1 MTDTRLLPRLMRGA
15 LLAATLALPL
25 TVATGRAAEAVD
37 PAAWNEVLAQAKGQ
51 TVYFHA
57 WGGEPRINAYIAW
70 AGEQVKQ
77 RHGITVEQVKVDDTA
92 NVVARIVAEKAA
104 GKDSGG
110 AVDLVW
116 INGENFLSLKQSGLL
131 MTPGWATKLPNWPLV
146 DVENKPA
153 VVTDFTEPTDGLES
167 PWGMAKLVF
176 MHDTAT
182 LPEPPKTLA
191 AFAEYAKANP
201 GRFTYPQP
209 PNFHGSTFLK
219 QVLATT
225 IADPDKLSRPVD
237 PATFEAD
244 VAPLF
249 AYLDDLHPN
258 MWRQGRSFPQNQPA
272 LRQLLADSEID
283 IAFTF
288 NPAGASAAIAAG
300 ELPDTVRTFVLD
312 GGTIGNAHFVAI
324 PFNASAKAGALVLA
338 NFLLSPEAQA
348 RKQDPAIW
356 GDPTVLA
363 VERLET
369 AERERFNALDLG
381 IATLSPEELGPVI
394 DEPHASWMVELER
407 AWTAR
412 YASQ

>member
-1 MTDTRLLPRLMRGA
+1 MTIIRLLSRPVRGA
-15 LLAATLALPL
+15 LLAAALTLPL
-25 TVATGRAAEAVD
+25 APLASRADETVD
-37 PAAWNEVLAQAKGQ
+37 PADWTDVLAKAKGQ

-70 AGEQVKQ
+70 AGEQLQQ

-104 GKDSGG
+104 GQESGG

-116 INGENFLSLKQSGLL
+116 INGENFVSLKKAGLL
-131 MTPGWATKLPNWPLV
+131 MSPGWAMKLPNWPLV

-153 VVTDFTEPTDGLES
+153 VVTDFTEPTDGQES

-182 LPEPPKTLA
+182 LAEPPKTLA
-191 AFAEYAKANP
+191 ALAEHVKAHP

-225 IADPDKLSRPVD
+225 IADPGKLSRPVD
-237 PATFEAD
+237 PASFEAD

-249 AYLDDLHPN
+249 AYLDALHPN
-258 MWRQGRSFPQNQPA
+258 MWRQGRAFPQNQQT
-272 LRQLLADSEID
+272 LRQLLADGEID

-312 GGTIGNAHFVAI
+312 GGTIGNAHFLAI
-324 PFNASAKAGALVLA
+324 PFNANAKAGALVLA
-338 NFLLSPEAQA
+338 DFLLSPEAQA

-363 VERLET
+363 VGRL
-369 AERERFNALDLG
+369 AAADHERFAALDLG

-394 DEPHASWMVELER
+394 EEPHASWMVELER

>member
-1 MTDTRLLPRLMRGA
+1 MTIIRLLSRPVRGA
-15 LLAATLALPL
+15 LLAAALTLPL
-25 TVATGRAAEAVD
+25 APLASRADEAVD
-37 PAAWNEVLAQAKGQ
+37 PADWTDVLAKAKGQ

-70 AGEQVKQ
+70 AGEQLQQ

-104 GKDSGG
+104 GQESGG

-116 INGENFLSLKQSGLL
+116 INGENFASLKKAGLL
-131 MTPGWATKLPNWPLV
+131 MSPGWATKLPNWPLV

-153 VVTDFTEPTDGLES
+153 VVTDFTEPTDGQES

-182 LPEPPKTLA
+182 LAEPPKTLDA
-191 AFAEYAKANP
+191 LAEHVKAHP

-225 IADPDKLSRPVD
+225 IADRAKLSRPVD
-237 PATFEAD
+237 PASFETD

-249 AYLDDLHPN
+249 AYLDALHPN
-258 MWRQGRSFPQNQPA
+258 MWRQGRAFPQNQPA
-272 LRQLLADSEID
+272 LRQLLADGEID

-312 GGTIGNAHFVAI
+312 GGTIGNAHFLAI

-338 NFLLSPEAQA
+338 DFLLSPEAQA

-369 AERERFNALDLG
+369 AERERFAALDLG

-394 DEPHASWMVELER
+394 EEPHASWMVELER
-407 AWTAR
+407 AWSAR

>member
-1 MTDTRLLPRLMRGA
+1 MTIIRLLSRPVRGA
-15 LLAATLALPL
+15 LLAASLTLPIAPL
-25 TVATGRAAEAVD
+25 ASRADGAVD
-37 PAAWNEVLAQAKGQ
+37 PADWTDVLARAKGQ

-70 AGEQVKQ
+70 AGEQLQQ

-104 GKDSGG
+104 GKESGG

-116 INGENFLSLKQSGLL
+116 INGENFVSLKKAGLL
-131 MTPGWATKLPNWPLV
+131 MSPGWATKLPNWPLV

-153 VVTDFTEPTDGLES
+153 VVTDFTEPTDGQES

-176 MHDTAT
+176 MHDTGT
-182 LPEPPKTLA
+182 LAEPPKTLA
-191 AFAEYAKANP
+191 ALAEHVKANP

-225 IADPDKLSRPVD
+225 IADRAKLSRPAD
-237 PATFEAD
+237 PASFEAD

-249 AYLDDLHPN
+249 AYLDALHPN
-258 MWRQGRSFPQNQPA
+258 MWRQGRAFPQNQPA
-272 LRQLLADSEID
+272 LRQLLADGEID

-324 PFNASAKAGALVLA
+324 PFNANAKAGALVLA
-338 NFLLSPEAQA
+338 DFLLSPEAQA

-363 VERLET
+363 VERLE
-369 AERERFNALDLG
+369 AADRERFAALDLG

-394 DEPHASWMVELER
+394 EEPHASWMVELER

>member
-1 MTDTRLLPRLMRGA
+1 MTIIRLLSRPLRGA
-15 LLAATLALPL
+15 LLAAALTLSLAPL
-25 TVATGRAAEAVD
+25 ASRADEAVD
-37 PAAWNEVLAQAKGQ
+37 PVDWTGVLAKAKGQ

-70 AGEQVKQ
+70 AGEQLQQ
-77 RHGITVEQVKVDDTA
+77 RHGVTVEQVKVDDTA

-104 GKDSGG
+104 GQESGG
-110 AVDLVW
+110 A
-116 INGENFLSLKQSGLL
+116 
-131 MTPGWATKLPNWPLV
+131 V

-153 VVTDFTEPTDGLES
+153 VVTDFTEPTDGQES

-176 MHDTAT
+176 MHDTTT
-182 LPEPPKTLA
+182 LAEPPKTLA
-191 AFAEYAKANP
+191 VLAEHVKANP

-225 IADPDKLSRPVD
+225 IADRAKLSRPVD
-237 PATFEAD
+237 PASFEAD

-249 AYLDDLHPN
+249 AYLDALHPN
-258 MWRQGRSFPQNQPA
+258 MWRQGRAFPQNQPA
-272 LRQLLADSEID
+272 LRQLLADGEID

-324 PFNASAKAGALVLA
+324 PFNANAKAGALVLA
-338 NFLLSPEAQA
+338 DFLLSPEAQA

-363 VERLET
+363 VERLV
-369 AERERFNALDLG
+369 AADQERFAALDLG

-394 DEPHASWMVELER
+394 EEPHASWMVELER

>member
-1 MTDTRLLPRLMRGA
+1 MFHSRHCSRPIAGA
-15 LLAATLALPL
+15 ALAASLLLAAPF
-25 TVATGRAAEAVD
+25 TGAQAADAPD
-37 PAAWNEVLAQAKGQ
+37 PADWPAVLDAAQGQ

-57 WGGEPRINAYIAW
+57 WGGEPRINSYIAW
-70 AGEQVKQ
+70 AGERLQEL
-77 RHGITVEQVKVDDTA
+77 HGVSVEQVKVDDTA

-104 GKDSGG
+104 GQDTGG

-116 INGENFLSLKQSGLL
+116 INGENFVSLKKAGLL
-131 MTPGWATKLPNWPLV
+131 MTPGWATKLPNWDLV
-146 DVENKPA
+146 DTTDKPA
-153 VVTDFTEPTDGLES
+153 VLTDFTEPTDGLES

-182 LPEPPKTLA
+182 LTHPPTTLA
-191 AFAEYAKANP
+191 ALAEYLKAHP

-225 IADPDKLSRPVD
+225 IADKTKLTKPVD
-237 PATFEAD
+237 PASFESD

-249 AYLDDLHPN
+249 AWLDALHPT
-258 MWRQGRSFPQNQPA
+258 MWRQGRAFPQNQPA
-272 LRQLLADSEID
+272 MRQLLADGEID

-288 NPAGASAAIAAG
+288 NPADASAAIAAG

-312 GGTIGNAHFVAI
+312 GGTIGNAHFLAI
-324 PFNASAKAGALVLA
+324 PYNANAKAGALVLA
-338 NFLLSPEAQA
+338 NFLLSAEAQA
-348 RKQDPAIW
+348 RKQDPTIW

-363 VERLET
+363 IDALSD
-369 AERERFNALDLG
+369 ADKARFAALDLG
-381 IATLSPEELGPVI
+381 IATLAPQQLGPVI
-394 DEPHASWMVELER
+394 DEPHASWMTALER

>member
-1 MTDTRLLPRLMRGA
+1 MTIIRLLSRPVRGA
-15 LLAATLALPL
+15 LLAAALTLSLAPL
-25 TVATGRAAEAVD
+25 ASRADEAVD
-37 PAAWNEVLAQAKGQ
+37 PVDWTGVLAKAKGQ

-70 AGEQVKQ
+70 AGEQLQQ
-77 RHGITVEQVKVDDTA
+77 RHGVTVEQVKVDDTA

-104 GKDSGG
+104 GQESGG

-116 INGENFLSLKQSGLL
+116 INGENFASLKKAGLL
-131 MTPGWATKLPNWPLV
+131 MSPGWATKLPNWPLV

-153 VVTDFTEPTDGLES
+153 VVTDFTEPTDGQES

-176 MHDTAT
+176 MHDTTT
-182 LPEPPKTLA
+182 LAEPPKTLA
-191 AFAEYAKANP
+191 VLAEHVKANP

-225 IADPDKLSRPVD
+225 IADRAKLSRPVD
-237 PATFEAD
+237 PASFEAD

-249 AYLDDLHPN
+249 AYLDALHPN
-258 MWRQGRSFPQNQPA
+258 MWRQGRAFPQNQPA
-272 LRQLLADSEID
+272 LRQLLADGEID

-324 PFNASAKAGALVLA
+324 PFNANAKAGALVLA
-338 NFLLSPEAQA
+338 DFLLSPEAQA

-363 VERLET
+363 VERLV
-369 AERERFNALDLG
+369 AADQERFAALDLG

-394 DEPHASWMVELER
+394 EEPHASWMVELER

>member
-1 MTDTRLLPRLMRGA
+1 MTIIRLLSRPVRGA
-15 LLAATLALPL
+15 LLAAALTLPL
-25 TVATGRAAEAVD
+25 APLASRADETVD
-37 PAAWNEVLAQAKGQ
+37 PADWTDVLAKAKGQ

-70 AGEQVKQ
+70 AGEQLQQ

-104 GKDSGG
+104 GQESGG

-116 INGENFLSLKQSGLL
+116 INGENFVSLKKAGLL
-131 MTPGWATKLPNWPLV
+131 MSPGWATKLPNWPLV

-153 VVTDFTEPTDGLES
+153 VVTDFTEPTDGQES

-182 LPEPPKTLA
+182 LSEPPKTLDA
-191 AFAEYAKANP
+191 LAEHVKANP

-219 QVLATT
+219 QVLAST
-225 IADPDKLSRPVD
+225 IADRAKLSRPVD
-237 PATFEAD
+237 PASFEAD

-249 AYLDDLHPN
+249 AYLDALHPN
-258 MWRQGRSFPQNQPA
+258 MWRQGRAFPQNQPA
-272 LRQLLADSEID
+272 LRQLLADGEID

-300 ELPDTVRTFVLD
+300 ELPETVRTFVLD
-312 GGTIGNAHFVAI
+312 GGTIGNAHFLAI
-324 PFNASAKAGALVLA
+324 PFNANAKAGALVLA
-338 NFLLSPEAQA
+338 DFLLSPEAQA

-363 VERLET
+363 VERLEA
-369 AERERFNALDLG
+369 AERERFAALDLG

-394 DEPHASWMVELER
+394 EEPHASWMVELER

>member
-1 MTDTRLLPRLMRGA
+1 MNKRFLRLH
-15 LLAATLALPL
+15 LAAGAALAVGLVL
-25 TVATGRAAEAVD
+25 ATVPPALRAETAPD
-37 PAAWNEVLAQAKGQ
+37 PADWQAVLAEAKGQ

-70 AGEQVKQ
+70 AGERLQSE
-77 RHGITVEQVKVDDTA
+77 HGVTVEHVKVDDTA

-104 GKDSGG
+104 GKETGG

-116 INGENFLSLKQSGLL
+116 INGENFVSLKKAGLL
-131 MTPGWATKLPNWPLV
+131 MAPGWATELPNWALV
-146 DVENKPA
+146 DTRNKPA
-153 VVTDFTEPTDGLES
+153 VLTDFTEPTDGLES

-176 MHDTAT
+176 MHDTAN
-182 LPEPPKTLA
+182 LKEPPKTLA
-191 AFAEYAKANP
+191 ALAEYLEAHP

-225 IADPDKLSRPVD
+225 IADRSKLARSVD
-237 PATFEAD
+237 PATFETD

-249 AYLDDLHPN
+249 AYLDALHPN
-258 MWRQGRSFPQNQPA
+258 MWRQGRAFPQNQPA
-272 LRQLLADSEID
+272 LRQLLADGEID

-338 NFLLSPEAQA
+338 NFLIGAEAQA
-348 RKQDPAIW
+348 RKQDPAVW

-363 VERLET
+363 VERLPDEDK
-369 AERERFNALDLG
+369 ARFTALDLG
-381 IATLSPEELGPVI
+381 IATLAPQDLGPVI
-394 DEPHASWMVELER
+394 EEPHASWMTELER

>member
-1 MTDTRLLPRLMRGA
+1 MTIIRLLSRPVRGA
-15 LLAATLALPL
+15 LLAAALTLPL
-25 TVATGRAAEAVD
+25 APLASRADETVD
-37 PAAWNEVLAQAKGQ
+37 PADWTEVLAKAKGQ

-70 AGEQVKQ
+70 AGEQLQQ

-104 GKDSGG
+104 GQESGG

-116 INGENFLSLKQSGLL
+116 INGENFVSLKKAGLL
-131 MTPGWATKLPNWPLV
+131 MSPGWATKLPNWPLV

-153 VVTDFTEPTDGLES
+153 VVTDFTEPTDGQES

-176 MHDTAT
+176 MHDTAI
-182 LPEPPKTLA
+182 LAEPPKTLA
-191 AFAEYAKANP
+191 ALADHVKANP

-225 IADPDKLSRPVD
+225 IADRAKLSRPVD
-237 PATFEAD
+237 PASFEAD

-249 AYLDDLHPN
+249 AYLDALHPN
-258 MWRQGRSFPQNQPA
+258 MWRQGRAFPQNQPA
-272 LRQLLADSEID
+272 LRQLLADGEID

-300 ELPDTVRTFVLD
+300 ELPETVRTFVLD

-324 PFNASAKAGALVLA
+324 PFNANAKAGALVLA
-338 NFLLSPEAQA
+338 DFLLSPEAQA

-369 AERERFNALDLG
+369 AERERFTALDLG

-394 DEPHASWMVELER
+394 EEPHASWMVELER

>member
-1 MTDTRLLPRLMRGA
+1 MTIIRLLSRPVRGA
-15 LLAATLALPL
+15 LLAAALTLPL
-25 TVATGRAAEAVD
+25 APLASRADETVD
-37 PAAWNEVLAQAKGQ
+37 PADWTDVLAKAKGQ

-70 AGEQVKQ
+70 AGEQLQQ

-104 GKDSGG
+104 GQESGG

-116 INGENFLSLKQSGLL
+116 INGENFVSLKKAGLL
-131 MTPGWATKLPNWPLV
+131 MSPGWATKLPNWPLV

-153 VVTDFTEPTDGLES
+153 VVTDFTEPTDGQES
-167 PWGMAKLVF
+167 PWGLAKLVF

-182 LPEPPKTLA
+182 LTHPPKTLA
-191 AFAEYAKANP
+191 ELAEYAKANP

-225 IADPDKLSRPVD
+225 IANRSKLSHPVD
-237 PATFEAD
+237 PASFEAD

-249 AYLDDLHPN
+249 AYLDTLHPY
-258 MWRQGRSFPQNQPA
+258 MWRQGRAFPQNQPA
-272 LRQLLADSEID
+272 LRQLLADGEID

-324 PFNASAKAGALVLA
+324 PFNANAKAGALVLA
-338 NFLLSPEAQA
+338 DFLLSPEAQA

-363 VERLET
+363 VERLE
-369 AERERFNALDLG
+369 AADRERFTALDLG

-394 DEPHASWMVELER
+394 EEPHASWMVELER
-407 AWTAR
+407 AWNAR